1 MNRDQDPTQ
10 VIGSPATPTP
20 SSAITICTPPPAPL
34 TTTPSVDPL
43 AGLSKIKQ
51 TALLLKQKVAGT
63 NNKPQKQPNK
73 IAHPFNLTASS
84 RSSSFPSPN
93 SPSSTH
99 YSNHNHHYHG
109 TSSSLSSPSTPSAH
123 SLGHGG
129 GGKLGIKAMIAA
141 REDPSLSCNKMAPPG
156 TQPLPAPQKREPR
169 AGMTK
174 VQLSLSQPPT
184 SSSSSSSPSQSSSLT
199 TTTTTVR
206 EKDMQRGGGGV
217 EQLGVGGGGGVDR
230 QDQNDGQRRE
240 KVEDEEE
247 KEKEA
252 RRQRRQSKRDS
263 IQAQQ
268 QQRPPTPTTP
278 VSIAAGVLESIP
290 APEVITTAAA
300 PESTTT
306 TDIAGK
312 RSSRR
317 RNGGVSLIPSQFSTT
332 TTTPPTSSSSS
343 SSASPA
349 QPAFMKAFEDIRPI
363 ETNKTG
369 SASEERPLSLTTS
382 TSTTSTRSPLTSA
395 LLPPSPSL
403 ASPPPPTAAA
413 TVGTTGKTKTT
424 QPASPS
430 SSVFDRPTMSPRRHT
445 TTNSPSSPL
454 TSSPFVPT
462 RHLTPP
468 VPVLPATAGM
478 TPAASHHQPIN
489 PTLRQLQTPNIP
501 TNLVQARILQQ
512 EEQKRKD
519 EELAKIPITANLRT
533 VKKIQAVLVSDDEDD
548 DPKAR
553 GASSSG
559 SSSAS
564 SSLSAGTGTR
574 PRSKTTSTTSVP
586 VSMLVGGK
594 RRGDRNHVEPVAIPK
609 RLADQV
615 EHILGRK
622 LAGKGSVLDE
632 REKEREEE
640 EARKAAEPLPPIVLG
655 KPRKRAMTS
664 AHIRNLVSSWDIKVE
679 EAKELT
685 SEAEK
690 IRLFLEERSTAH
702 AEMPK
707 PKHAPTAEEL
717 LRPLPALPPPPSP
730 SELHQ
735 LLANGGVGAGTSSS
749 HIDAA
754 GGSVGRRRGRT
765 VATSTGSSGK
775 SFGHVK
781 GASVASASPSTTFQ
795 PLQKTKILLTT
806 PSQSSFVATVPVTSS
821 KDKIAE
827 ESADVLGGQLLGLQL
842 EEDKKEKDTTTE
854 ARTRRPTLS
863 ADALDTTKRT
873 GEMLVSKAAINRPRR
888 KRNPTL
894 TQEAL

>member
-1 MNRDQDPTQ
+1 M
-10 VIGSPATPTP
+10 
-20 SSAITICTPPPAPL
+20 
-34 TTTPSVDPL
+34 
-43 AGLSKIKQ
+43 
-51 TALLLKQKVAGT
+51 
-63 NNKPQKQPNK
+63 
-73 IAHPFNLTASS
+73 
-84 RSSSFPSPN
+84 
-93 SPSSTH
+93 
-99 YSNHNHHYHG
+99 
-109 TSSSLSSPSTPSAH
+109 
-123 SLGHGG
+123 
-129 GGKLGIKAMIAA
+129 
-141 REDPSLSCNKMAPPG
+141 
-156 TQPLPAPQKREPR
+156 
-169 AGMTK
+169 
-174 VQLSLSQPPT
+174 
-184 SSSSSSSPSQSSSLT
+184 
-199 TTTTTVR
+199 
-206 EKDMQRGGGGV
+206 
-217 EQLGVGGGGGVDR
+217 
-230 QDQNDGQRRE
+230 
-240 KVEDEEE
+240 
-247 KEKEA
+247 
-252 RRQRRQSKRDS
+252 
-263 IQAQQ
+263 
-268 QQRPPTPTTP
+268 
-278 VSIAAGVLESIP
+278 
-290 APEVITTAAA
+290 
-300 PESTTT
+300 
-306 TDIAGK
+306 
-312 RSSRR
+312 
-317 RNGGVSLIPSQFSTT
+317 
-332 TTTPPTSSSSS
+332 
-343 SSASPA
+343 
-349 QPAFMKAFEDIRPI
+349 
-363 ETNKTG
+363 
-369 SASEERPLSLTTS
+369 
-382 TSTTSTRSPLTSA
+382 
-395 LLPPSPSL
+395 
-403 ASPPPPTAAA
+403 
-413 TVGTTGKTKTT
+413 T

-430 SSVFDRPTMSPRRHT
+430 SSVFDRPTSSPRRHT

-454 TSSPFVPT
+454 TSSPFVPS
-462 RHLTPP
+462 RHFTPP
-468 VPVLPATAGM
+468 VPALPATAGM
-478 TPAASHHQPIN
+478 TPAASHQQPIN

-574 PRSKTTSTTSVP
+574 PRSKTTSTTSSVH
-586 VSMLVGGK
+586 VSMLIGGK

-632 REKEREEE
+632 REQEREEE

-735 LLANGGVGAGTSSS
+735 LLANGGVGAGSSTSHS
-749 HIDAA
+749 DAV

-775 SFGHVK
+775 SFGHMK
-781 GASVASASPSTTFQ
+781 GASIASASPSTTVQ
-795 PLQKTKILLTT
+795 PFQKTKILLST

-827 ESADVLGGQLLGLQL
+827 ESADVLVTELLGQQQQ
-842 EEDKKEKDTTTE
+842 EEKNGKDITE
-854 ARTRRPTLS
+854 EANTRRPALS
-863 ADALDTTKRT
+863 VDALDTSKRT
-873 GEMLVSKAAINRPRR
+873 GELLVSKAAINRPRR
-888 KRNPTL
+888 KRNPTI
-894 TQEAL
+894 TKEAL